1 MMESNKAVRPFH
13 ADGYINLMNKWG
25 TSQDTSEAYS
35 FHREPATPDMQLTSL
50 YEGNGLFARIID
62 TPAEEA
68 LKHGFDLGLNSPD
81 VESFVKKSLDM
92 LDWEE
97 KAATAIKWARLYGGS
112 LIVML
117 IDDGRGLEEPLNWR
131 NIRSIDELCVFE
143 RPIVWPDYNSL
154 YNADFGIGKGR
165 RETKFMQPQY
175 YDVSSIR
182 GSFRVHESRCLVFK
196 NGSLPEGVS
205 NENYRYW
212 GLPEYTRIRRALQD
226 TIIAHSNGPKLL
238 ERSVQ
243 PIYKM
248 KNLASLMASDFGE
261 SHALK
266 RLQLID
272 MARGMMNTVAID
284 AEGEEYDFKTFSF
297 SGVVDIIDSTC
308 NMLSALT
315 NIPQTI
321 LFGRSPAGENSTGES
336 DMENWYSFVERIQ
349 RLSVKPNL
357 HSLLDVLFAAGIASG
372 EVEEEPEYELK
383 FNPLWSLSDDEQSAA
398 EKTKADTAYVKAQ
411 TAHMYVEMQ
420 ALDPSEVRSALAK
433 SEDFEV
439 EEILDDI
446 PEDELFSEL
455 PGVDTE
461 AFESEQQIPPGDEQE
476 PSNAPPEA
484 NQDASDSR
492 FGVGVLV
499 IRDGKILT
507 GLRRAEGTFCGPG
520 GHIEDG
526 ESPEQAAIR
535 ETQEEFGITPKE
547 LIHLGELE
555 GVEGLYCP
563 STVFLCTD
571 YEGRAQADGEE
582 MQTARFMEPEQVF
595 SLIKA
600 GVAFQPFAESI
611 QLLLSQC
618 LTSEIP
624 LDTIKVGTFSS
635 DGGPGSGNFGH
646 KGVPGQVGGSSKSGT
661 KGVTKFERKGGK
673 MSVTSE
679 VKLTFAGKPVALK
692 AGSDIT
698 KIVDFAG
705 SGKKR
710 PVDVESHLI
719 KQYGGKAGSWTH
731 TRGQGTIV
739 LTDGGEQK
747 VELHWFESKEVGQV
761 NMKIKNL
768 IKGGSGDES

>member
-25 TSQDTSEAYS
+25 TSQDTSEAYR
-35 FHREPATPDMQLTSL
+35 FYREQATPDIQLTSL

-97 KAATAIKWARLYGGS
+97 KAATALKWARLYGGS

-117 IDDGRGLEEPLNWR
+117 IDDGRGLEEPLNWK

-154 YNADFGIGKGR
+154 YSADFGTGRGR

-372 EVEEEPEYELK
+372 KVEEEPEYELK

-439 EEILDDI
+439 
-446 PEDELFSEL
+446 
-455 PGVDTE
+455 
-461 AFESEQQIPPGDEQE
+461 
-476 PSNAPPEA
+476 
-484 NQDASDSR
+484 
-492 FGVGVLV
+492 
-499 IRDGKILT
+499 
-507 GLRRAEGTFCGPG
+507 
-520 GHIEDG
+520 
-526 ESPEQAAIR
+526 
-535 ETQEEFGITPKE
+535 
-547 LIHLGELE
+547 
-555 GVEGLYCP
+555 
-563 STVFLCTD
+563 
-571 YEGRAQADGEE
+571 
-582 MQTARFMEPEQVF
+582 
-595 SLIKA
+595 
-600 GVAFQPFAESI
+600 
-611 QLLLSQC
+611 
-618 LTSEIP
+618 
-624 LDTIKVGTFSS
+624 
-635 DGGPGSGNFGH
+635 
-646 KGVPGQVGGSSKSGT
+646 
-661 KGVTKFERKGGK
+661 
-673 MSVTSE
+673 
-679 VKLTFAGKPVALK
+679 
-692 AGSDIT
+692 
-698 KIVDFAG
+698 
-705 SGKKR
+705 
-710 PVDVESHLI
+710 
-719 KQYGGKAGSWTH
+719 
-731 TRGQGTIV
+731 
-739 LTDGGEQK
+739 
-747 VELHWFESKEVGQV
+747 
-761 NMKIKNL
+761 
-768 IKGGSGDES
+768 